1 MSIVLVTGGSGSI
14 LTYCILQLLA
24 ALKDPAVKQILPDL
38 GIVKNATSQK
48 ARRVLGCS
56 PGSREEALIATA
68 ESLIRYGLLKDSGK
82 GK

>member
-1 MSIVLVTGGSGSI
+1 MSTVLVRWIRLYWHLLHTAIAGCAKGSGR
-14 LTYCILQLLA
+14 Q
-24 ALKDPAVKQILPDL
+24 QILPEL

-56 PGSREEALIATA
+56 PQSREEALIATA
-68 ESLIRYGLLKDSGK
+68 ESLIRYELLKDSGK